1 MRIAIVGDPHISTG
15 FRARIDDYLQT
26 VLNKINYIAENNDAI
41 IFLGDVFDTSAMPT
55 YVFNA
60 TYKALSKYS
69 HKFHTILG
77 NHDMFHRNVKSLHR
91 TTIGSLDLTGI
102 IKVHTKPFEL
112 GGVTFVPV
120 MTDDEFESIPCD
132 DDNDSVLLCHKYYE
146 MMVCPEES
154 FDDSELKDLNY
165 KYVFMGHD
173 HMPYEPL
180 DLGNTILYRP
190 GSLTRTTVDKYNE
203 KRDIRYYVLET
214 GTMEV
219 YADIV
224 PSLPSSEV
232 YLNGSFA
239 EKEVARHKAYND
251 RANIGKLLARF
262 DRQLTSNISLED
274 VLRKGKVSEDIIMYL
289 RDLHRLHN
297 IKYN

>member
-1 MRIAIVGDPHISTG
+1 MAVLMIYTSSRNSSVGVSAAKAISQGISEDSG
-15 FRARIDDYLQT
+15 L
-26 VLNKINYIAENNDAI
+26 
-41 IFLGDVFDTSAMPT
+41 
-55 YVFNA
+55 
-60 TYKALSKYS
+60 
-69 HKFHTILG
+69 
-77 NHDMFHRNVKSLHR
+77 
-91 TTIGSLDLTGI
+91 
-102 IKVHTKPFEL
+102 
-112 GGVTFVPV
+112 FVPV
-120 MTDDEFESIPCD
+120 SLPILTG
-132 DDNDSVLLCHKYYE
+132 NDFGK
-146 MMVCPEES
+146 
-154 FDDSELKDLNY
+154 LKDLNY

-274 VLRKGKVSEDIIMYL
+274 VLRKGKVPEDIIMYL